1 MVDLQFSDPALA
13 ALYDDVCP
21 RARRLDFDFYL
32 PLALKAGSVLDLG
45 CGTGAFLHEVRE
57 TGHAGRLCGLDPAAG
72 MIAQARRHAGIEWRQ
87 GDIVSA
93 GFREAFDLVIMT
105 GHAFQVLVEDHQ
117 LSATLAAVHAAL
129 VMGGRFAF
137 ETRNPKAR
145 AWESW
150 TEASMAKVADSEG
163 RPINVA
169 CEVTAP
175 FDGRTVSFI
184 QTYTSPGWPEARISP
199 STLRFLDVE
208 TLAALLAEAG
218 FAIEAQF
225 GDWDR
230 APLTDGSPEVIV
242 LARRS

>member
-1 MVDLQFSDPALA
+1 MVDLQFADPALA

-21 RARRLDFDFYL
+21 RARRRDFDFYL

-45 CGTGAFLHEVRE
+45 CGTGAFLREIRE

-117 LSATLAAVHAAL
+117 LSATLAAIHAAL
-129 VMGGRFAF
+129 VTGGCFAF

-150 TEASMAKVADSEG
+150 TEASMAKVVDSEG

-184 QTYTSPGWPEARISP
+184 QTYTSPNWSEARISP
-199 STLRFLDVE
+199 STLRFLDVD

-230 APLTDGSPEVIV
+230 APLTDGSPEIIV